1 MYTTLGFFAAV
12 LGLIIISGAIYT
24 IGSIIKQSKKLQ
36 NGQSLSKLAGRYFLR
51 WSLFDYAVLVI
62 FLSGMLFL
70 LTEVIAVLRD
80 RTSFP
85 YYHYGYLL
93 CGFTFSLIGML
104 FVMVRLVLVLRMVRD
119 TDSSSLVNDHQKP
132 KEANTAE

>member
-1 MYTTLGFFAAV
+1 MYTTLGIFAAV
-12 LGLIIISGAIYT
+12 LGLIIVSGAIYT
-24 IGSIIKQSKKLQ
+24 IRSLIKQRKKLQ
-36 NGQSLSKLAGRYFLR
+36 NGQTLSELAGRYLLR

-80 RTSFP
+80 RSSFP

-104 FVMVRLVLVLRMVRD
+104 FVMVRLVIVLRMVRS
-119 TDSSSLVNDHQKP
+119 TDPSSLVYDHQEP
-132 KEANTAE
+132 NEANTAK

>member
-1 MYTTLGFFAAV
+1 MYTTLGIFAAV

-104 FVMVRLVLVLRMVRD
+104 FVILRLVVVLRMVRSAEP
-119 TDSSSLVNDHQKP
+119 SSFVNDHQKP
-132 KEANTAE
+132 NEANTAE